1 MMSDVYEEFPEDLQ
15 KALQMV
21 VDHYAPEVSELEP
34 GNSAGWTIRQMPIRT
49 RKGIQFVTFVATIIT

>member
-21 VDHYAPEVSELEP
+21 VDHYAPEVGELEP

-49 RKGIQFVTFVATIIT
+49 HTGIQFVTFVATIIT